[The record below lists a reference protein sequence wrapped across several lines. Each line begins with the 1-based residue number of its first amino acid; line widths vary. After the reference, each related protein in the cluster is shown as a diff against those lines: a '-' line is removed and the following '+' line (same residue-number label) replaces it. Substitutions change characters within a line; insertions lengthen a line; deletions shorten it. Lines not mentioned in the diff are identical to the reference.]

1 MAIAVLSDTPNMTS
15 EQYDLVAAEVGL
27 RESLPDGC
35 SAYLAGAGPDGSAWR
50 EISVWE
56 SPNQA
61 KEFMDTALR
70 PAMERA
76 GATPIWGPP
85 VKWDAHELDRLRGD
99 GATAR
104 RAWPDR
110 PGSWFRAR

>member
-15 EQYDLVAAEVGL
+15 EQYDLVAAQVGL

-61 KEFMDTALR
+61 KEFMDAVLR

-85 VKWDAHELDRLRGD
+85 VKWDAHELIV
-99 GATAR
+99 
-104 RAWPDR
+104 
-110 PGSWFRAR
+110 